1 MSKCDRNWVQNQ
13 MNESSRKATISRGIM
28 KRKGIRIGGRVC
40 TRNRSKV
47 EKIRES
53 LKHLK
58 IEEKQ
63 IKLTKTKLS
72 RGDPRSRDWFHDCDL
87 DIRIGDHELS
97 VQLHNLQ
104 FPLEDSLKRHSCL
117 KRRVENSPVNSESLN
132 HGRSERLKAKCGS
145 SGSRPGVSGRIGK
158 SRDQLEKRYSD
169 WNGDSQ
175 TSKSDFSMSETVGFN
190 ENTMKSDSDKDQRPL
205 SPPNSPLYDMPP
217 PSTPAQKRERR
228 AKRLLQLERWKKC
241 ETSRSRQERYQRR
254 AQDREAETMQKSVSM
269 DSRRVQWSYDLVQT
283 VYINDPDDEPNR
295 MDLPMV

>member
-13 MNESSRKATISRGIM
+13 MSESSRKATISRGIM

-63 IKLTKTKLS
+63 IKPTKTKLS
-72 RGDPRSRDWFHDCDL
+72 RGDPGSRDWFHNCDL

>member
-1 MSKCDRNWVQNQ
+1 VQNQ
-13 MNESSRKATISRGIM
+13 MSESSRKATISRGIM

-63 IKLTKTKLS
+63 IKPTKTKLS
-72 RGDPRSRDWFHDCDL
+72 RGDPGSRDWFHNCDL

-190 ENTMKSDSDKDQRPL
+190 ENTMRSDSDKDQRPL

>member
-13 MNESSRKATISRGIM
+13 MSESSRKATISRGIM

-63 IKLTKTKLS
+63 IKPTKTKVS
-72 RGDPRSRDWFHDCDL
+72 RGDPGSRDWFHDCDL

-190 ENTMKSDSDKDQRPL
+190 ENTMRSDSDKDQRPL